1 MQSENLPKA
10 RILVL
15 VGNYGSGKTEISLNL
30 ALKFARRGEKVT
42 LVDLDIVNPYFRSS
56 ERTELLEKEGVKVYA
71 PSFAMS
77 TVDVPSLPADIQ
89 AVFADKSR
97 RVIFDVGGDDTG
109 AAALGQYKP
118 YFDQDDVE
126 VLFVVNAFRPLSG
139 DADSVCDLM
148 LRVAGRSRL
157 SPTAVINN
165 ANVAWETEES
175 DLVRGEELLHEV
187 STRMNLPIGYLCAK
201 QDILDKLPDHL
212 SGERIAIDILMRPEW
227 ME

>member
-30 ALKFARRGEKVT
+30 ALKLARRGEKVT

-139 DADSVCDLM
+139 DADSVCGLM

-175 DLVRGEELLHEV
+175 DLVRGEELLREV

>member
-1 MQSENLPKA
+1 MQENRQENLPTA
-10 RILVL
+10 RIVVV

-30 ALKFARRGEKVT
+30 ALKYAQRGEQVT

-56 ERTELLEKEGVKVYA
+56 ERTDLLEAHGIRVYA
-71 PSFAMS
+71 PSFAMT
-77 TVDVPSLPADIQ
+77 TVDVPSLPAEIQ

-118 YFDQDDVE
+118 YFDQEDVE

-139 DADSVCDLM
+139 DADSVCGLL

-157 SPTAVINN
+157 TPTALLNN
-165 ANVAWETEES
+165 ANVSWQTEGE
-175 DLVRGEELLHEV
+175 DLARGEEL
-187 STRMNLPIGYLCAK
+187 CA
-201 QDILDKLPDHL
+201 
-212 SGERIAIDILMRPEW
+212 R
-227 ME
+227 

>member
-1 MQSENLPKA
+1 MQENRQENLPTA
-10 RILVL
+10 RIVVV

-30 ALKFARRGEKVT
+30 ALKYAQRGEQVT

-56 ERTELLEKEGVKVYA
+56 ERTDLLEAHGIRVYA
-71 PSFAMS
+71 PSFAMT
-77 TVDVPSLPADIQ
+77 TVDVPSLPAEIQ

-118 YFDQDDVE
+118 YFDQEDVE

-139 DADSVCDLM
+139 DADSVCDLL

-157 SPTAVINN
+157 TPTALLNN
-165 ANVAWETEES
+165 ANVSWQTEGE
-175 DLVRGEELLHEV
+175 DLARGEEHLREV
-187 STRMNLPIGYLCAK
+187 SARLQLPVRYLCA
-201 QDILDKLPDHL
+201 
-212 SGERIAIDILMRPEW
+212 
-227 ME
+227 

>member
-30 ALKFARRGEKVT
+30 ALKLARRGEKVT

-175 DLVRGEELLHEV
+175 NLVRGEELLREV

>member
-30 ALKFARRGEKVT
+30 ALKLARRGEKVT

-175 DLVRGEELLHEV
+175 DLVRGEELLREV

-201 QDILDKLPDHL
+201 QDILDKLHDHL

>member
-1 MQSENLPKA
+1 MQENRQENLPTA
-10 RILVL
+10 RIVVV

-30 ALKFARRGEKVT
+30 ALKYAQRGEQVT

-56 ERTELLEKEGVKVYA
+56 ERTDLLEAHGIRVYA
-71 PSFAMS
+71 PSFAMT
-77 TVDVPSLPADIQ
+77 TVDVPSLPAEIQ

-118 YFDQDDVE
+118 YFDQEDVE

-139 DADSVCDLM
+139 DADSVCDLL

-157 SPTAVINN
+157 TPTALLNN
-165 ANVAWETEES
+165 ARVQ
-175 DLVRGEELLHEV
+175 LPVR
-187 STRMNLPIGYLCAK
+187 YLCAERS
-201 QDILDKLPDHL
+201 LLPKLPADL
-212 SGERIAIDILMRPEW
+212 TGERIALDILMRPEW
-227 ME
+227 L

>member
-30 ALKFARRGEKVT
+30 ALKLVRRGEKVT

-175 DLVRGEELLHEV
+175 DLVRGEELLREV